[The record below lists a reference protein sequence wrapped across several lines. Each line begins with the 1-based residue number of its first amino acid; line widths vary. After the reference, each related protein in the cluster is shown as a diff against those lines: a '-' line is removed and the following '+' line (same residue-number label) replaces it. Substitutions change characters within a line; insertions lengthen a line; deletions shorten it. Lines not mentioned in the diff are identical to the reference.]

1 MTDRP
6 TIPPADAETLQ
17 NLAGGIMDAFAAAG
31 YRQVDPP
38 VLQPAEIF
46 LDLLGE
52 DIRQRTYIFTDPA
65 DNEVCLRPD
74 ITIPTCRLL
83 LAEHGPSP
91 APAKLSYY
99 GRAFRHQTSG
109 SGRPNEILQTG
120 AESFGTD
127 DTEAEDANIVALATK
142 TCETQGL
149 RDYNLR
155 FGDVGLFF
163 DFIDA
168 LKISERWR
176 ARLRRYI
183 WQPDET
189 DQLLGALAQNG
200 QSSERSDGPGAGLLK
215 ALSKLNEE
223 EARAALSDV
232 LQLSDITPVG
242 GRTLNEI
249 ADRLLAQAADSRED
263 TLPREVADLIN
274 AYTAIKGD
282 CTSCLKDIEKLVGSA
297 GVDLTDGLARFSRRI
312 EHLSKQGIKPEA
324 ATFDADFGR
333 RQEYYTGFV
342 FELTSPHLD
351 DYAQVAG
358 GGRYDTLLK
367 ILGADKNIPA
377 VGCMIRLERLHQALA
392 VQSSA
397 PQKPTPPKKQGGAK

>member
-6 TIPPADAETLQ
+6 TIPPTDAETLQ
-17 NLAGGIMDAFAAAG
+17 NLAGGIMEAFATAG

-38 VLQPAEIF
+38 VLQPAEVF

-65 DNEVCLRPD
+65 DDEVCLRPD

-83 LAEHGPSP
+83 LAEHGPNP

-99 GRAFRHQTSG
+99 GRAFRHQAPGT
-109 SGRPNEILQTG
+109 GRPNEILQMG
-120 AESFGTD
+120 AESFGAAD
-127 DTEAEDANIVALATK
+127 AEAEDAHIVALAANA
-142 TCETQGL
+142 CEAQGL

-189 DQLLGALAQNG
+189 DQLLDALAQNG
-200 QSSERSDGPGAGLLK
+200 AAGERSGGPGAGLLK

-242 GRTLNEI
+242 GRTLDEI
-249 ADRLLAQAADSRED
+249 TDRLLAQAADSRED
-263 TLPREVADLIN
+263 TLPKDVADLIN
-274 AYTAIKGD
+274 AYAAIKGD
-282 CTSCLKDIEKLVGSA
+282 CASCLNDIEKLVSAA
-297 GVDLTDGLARFSRRI
+297 GVDLTAGLARFSRRI
-312 EHLSKQGIKPEA
+312 EHLLKQGIKPESA
-324 ATFDADFGR
+324 IFDADFGR

-377 VGCMIRLERLHQALA
+377 VGCMIRLERLHQALEA
-392 VQSSA
+392 QPTETQPKSS
-397 PQKPTPPKKQGGAK
+397 QKGGAK